1 MILWLLVG
9 AAVLFLLLGGMRA
22 FERASVPDMKTLG
35 AWVVALGGLSLAFML
50 ILTGRGLIGL
60 AVLVLAAPVLWDR
73 VRASGGLARM
83 ALPRRPRR
91 SGH

>member
-1 MILWLLVG
+1 MIVWLLLG
-9 AAVLFLLLGGMRA
+9 AVVLFLLMGGMRA

-35 AWVVALGGLSLAFML
+35 AWVLALGGLSLAFML

-83 ALPRRPRR
+83 ALSRPPRRR
-91 SGH
+91 GN